1 MSLRVHPEA
10 EGDILSAAGWYE
22 ERGPGLGA
30 EFIAEIDAVLGRI
43 AQGPH
48 RFRGWQ
54 GNVRVALCHR
64 FPYAIYIVSEGDDL
78 VVLAVL
84 HQRRDRTIVEGRLGE

>member
-1 MSLRVHPEA
+1 MSLRIRPEA
-10 EGDILSAAGWYE
+10 EGDILSAAEWYN

-30 EFIAEIDAVLGRI
+30 EFIAEIDAGFGRI
-43 AQGPH
+43 TQGPH

-64 FPYAIYIVSEGDDL
+64 FPYAIYSVSEGDDV

-84 HQRRDRTIVEGRLGE
+84 HQRRDRNAVKERLGE